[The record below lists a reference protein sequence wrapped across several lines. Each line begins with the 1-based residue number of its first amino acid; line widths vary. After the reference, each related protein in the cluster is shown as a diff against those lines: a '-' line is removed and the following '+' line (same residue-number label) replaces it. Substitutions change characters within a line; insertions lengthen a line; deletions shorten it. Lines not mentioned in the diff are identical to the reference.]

1 MGNNIYLTG
10 FSATGKTTVGSILA
24 NLLEI
29 QIVDIDSM
37 IEEIEGNTVPNIFA
51 DRGEDYFRKVENTC
65 MQDVSELDSV
75 VVSTGGGGPIS
86 CSNRHIMRSSGLV
99 IWLKAPA
106 KTIYERLVDSVGEE
120 EIKKGRPVL
129 SSENPFSRI
138 SELLKSRERFY
149 SEADI
154 HVNTENKTPEFVALE
169 IIRKIR

>member
-86 CSNRHIMRSSGLV
+86 RSNRHIMRSSGLV

-154 HVNTENKTPEFVALE
+154 QVNTENKTPEFVALE
-169 IIRKIR
+169 IIRRIR